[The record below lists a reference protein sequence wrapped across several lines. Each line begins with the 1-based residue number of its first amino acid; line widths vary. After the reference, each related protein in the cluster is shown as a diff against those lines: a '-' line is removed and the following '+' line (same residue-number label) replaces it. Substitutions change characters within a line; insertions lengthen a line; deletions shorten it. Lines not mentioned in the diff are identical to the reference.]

1 VYAIVAFPLVDP
13 LKGEMLRI
21 LHPDGRCEEKLK
33 PDLTDDTAQALYR
46 QMVVIRQADQRAVI
60 DHLEDP
66 DLILLEA

>member
-21 LHPDGRCEEKLK
+21 FHPDGRYEEKLK

-46 QMVVIRQADQRAVI
+46 QMVIIRQADQRAVI